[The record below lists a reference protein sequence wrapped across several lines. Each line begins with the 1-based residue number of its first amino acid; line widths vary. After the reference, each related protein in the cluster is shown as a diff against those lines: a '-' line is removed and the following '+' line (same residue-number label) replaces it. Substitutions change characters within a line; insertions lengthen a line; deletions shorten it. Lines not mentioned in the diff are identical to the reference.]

1 MKIDTLQDLYLKELR
16 DVYGSEKLLAKWLP
30 KIAETAD
37 LMELRMALS
46 NHLNEVRSQATRIE
60 KVFHIRGQKPAEK
73 KSKALEGILQEAE
86 EDIADAGNATIRDTA
101 IVAAIQQIKHY
112 EMSAYGTLLAYATH
126 LDYTEDGRLLQAT
139 LQEERAT
146 DRKLTEISLHYL
158 RLEAARTV

>member
-1 MKIDTLQDLYLKELR
+1 MKIDTLQDLYIKELR
-16 DVYGSEKLLAKWLP
+16 DLYGSEKLLAKWLP

-37 LMELRMALS
+37 LMELRQALS
-46 NHLNEVRSQATRIE
+46 NHLSEVRSQSTRLE
-60 KVFHIRGQKPAEK
+60 KIFQIRGEKPSAK
-73 KSKALEGILQEAE
+73 NSKALEGILHEAD

-112 EMSAYGTLLAYATH
+112 EMAAYGTMLAFATH
-126 LDYTEDGRLLQAT
+126 LDYNEDGRLLQTT

-158 RLEAARTV
+158 RLEAARTA